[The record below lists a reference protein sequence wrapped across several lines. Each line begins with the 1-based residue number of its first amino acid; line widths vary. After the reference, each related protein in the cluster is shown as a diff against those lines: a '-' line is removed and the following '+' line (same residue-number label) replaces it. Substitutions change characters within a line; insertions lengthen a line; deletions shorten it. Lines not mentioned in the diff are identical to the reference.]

1 MQEGELVAEFR
12 HDLGHCAG
20 QAGPPWFFF
29 GLRGSQPSE
38 HLIRRSG
45 SPRRGQ
51 PGGRLRVETGLTV
64 VVRRKGKLDP
74 GEVKRRRSI
83 GRIMAAYNSAS
94 QLDEA
99 VAFCVLE
106 KLSTCIPVSTMI
118 PDDVDFL
125 LAFSHI
131 FRLAQSASTTCPFS

>member
-20 QAGPPWFFF
+20 QAGATVGRF
-29 GLRGSQPSE
+29 GPATLRGSQPSE

-45 SPRRGQ
+45 
-51 PGGRLRVETGLTV
+51 GGRLRVETGLTV

-83 GRIMAAYNSAS
+83 GSIMAAYNSAS
-94 QLDEA
+94 QLVEA

-106 KLSTCIPVSTMI
+106 NT
-118 PDDVDFL
+118 
-125 LAFSHI
+125 
-131 FRLAQSASTTCPFS
+131 